1 METEPARVV
10 NGAGMPPHRTV
21 VDLLTA
27 LSAGGELAPEACALL
42 TEIIGKVTAALR
54 SRHQAADIEDAIA
67 EALLILAQK
76 PHLYRKEEGSLEG
89 FVYVI
94 ARNVAARRVRLQSSE
109 TATDP
114 EFLMRTVERKH
125 SAERGDADAVL
136 SEMESVPRKPDRRQ
150 QVLAELLETL
160 PADQRSIISAFAE
173 SGAGEPWA
181 ARHARRTGDDPN
193 RIRVRL
199 HRLIAKL
206 RKEIGRRLDGK

>member
-1 METEPARVV
+1 MEIEPARVV
-10 NGAGMPPHRTV
+10 NGAGMPQRAV
-21 VDLLTA
+21 ANLLSA
-27 LSAGGELAPEACALL
+27 LSAGGELAPEARALL

-76 PHLYRKEEGSLEG
+76 PYLYRKEEGSLEG

-109 TATDP
+109 AATDP
-114 EFLMRTVERKH
+114 ELLMRTVEDKQFE
-125 SAERGDADAVL
+125 ACGEADAIPP
-136 SEMESVPRKPDRRQ
+136 EMESVQRNPDHRQ
-150 QVLAELLETL
+150 KALTELLETL
-160 PADQRSIISAFAE
+160 PADQQSIISAFAK
-173 SGAGEPWA
+173 SRAGEPWA
-181 ARHARRTGDDPN
+181 AQHARRTGDDPN

>member
-10 NGAGMPPHRTV
+10 TGAGMPPHRAV
-21 VDLLTA
+21 ADLLTA
-27 LSAGGELAPEACALL
+27 LSAGGELAPEACVLL
-42 TEIIGKVTAALR
+42 AEIIGKVTAALR

-67 EALLILAQK
+67 EALLILTQK
-76 PHLYRKEEGSLEG
+76 PQLYRKEEGSLEG

-94 ARNVAARRVRLQSSE
+94 ARNVAAKRIRLQSNE

-114 EFLMRTVERKH
+114 ELLMRTVEGKQ
-125 SAERGDADAVL
+125 SRGDM
-136 SEMESVPRKPDRRQ
+136 STTPPEMESVQRKPDRRQ
-150 QVLAELLETL
+150 QALTKLLETL
-160 PADQRSIISAFAE
+160 PADQQSIISAFAK
-173 SGAGEPWA
+173 SRAGEPWA